1 MKRKARPA
9 TSLKLKPLQP
19 LFAAEASGVDLS
31 KPLDPATVRAIE
43 EAMDRYA
50 VLVFR
55 DQPLSEDEQIAFAG
69 CFGPLNAGLRKATG
83 ASTRFKYDEL
93 IDISNVAQDGEVVA
107 RDDAK
112 LVSAIANQL
121 WHSDSSFQDAPI
133 AYSMLSAVVVPAE
146 GGETEFADL
155 RAAYNALPGKI
166 RREIG
171 GLVARHSAFHSR
183 FLLGDDRYTA
193 EQLKVFPSVD
203 WPLVRVH
210 PGSKRKVLFVGA
222 HCTEILG
229 MTVPEGRMFLAD
241 LIEHATQR
249 EFVHR
254 HEWRSGDLVMWDN
267 RCTLHRGRRYDL
279 SQRRDLRRTTT
290 EERTAGAPDGGHRR
304 SHCRAP

>member
-1 MKRKARPA
+1 
-9 TSLKLKPLQP
+9 
-19 LFAAEASGVDLS
+19 
-31 KPLDPATVRAIE
+31 
-43 EAMDRYA
+43 MDRYA

-55 DQPLSEDEQIAFAG
+55 DQPLSEGAQIALARS
-69 CFGPLNAGLRKATG
+69 FGPLNAGLRKATG
-83 ASTRFKYDEL
+83 APTRFQYDEI
-93 IDISNVAQDGEVVA
+93 IDISNVAQDGEVLA
-107 RDDAK
+107 RNDAK
-112 LVSAIANQL
+112 LVGAIANQL
-121 WHSDSSFQDAPI
+121 WHSDSSFQGAPI
-133 AYSMLSAVVVPAE
+133 AYSMLSAVAVPAE

-155 RAAYNALPGKI
+155 RAAYDALSTNIK
-166 RREIG
+166 REIAD
-171 GLVARHSAFHSR
+171 LVARHSAFHSR

-193 EQLKVFPSVD
+193 EQRKVFPAVD
-203 WPLVRVH
+203 WPLVRMH

-249 EFVHR
+249 QFVHR

-290 EERTAGAPDGGHRR
+290 EERGA
-304 SHCRAP
+304 RAAEQGS

>member
-1 MKRKARPA
+1 MKRQARPA
-9 TSLKLKPLQP
+9 TSLKVKPLQP
-19 LFAAEASGVDLS
+19 MFAAEAGGIDLR
-31 KPLDPATVRAIE
+31 KPPNAAAVRAIE

-55 DQPLSEDEQIAFAG
+55 NQPLSQDEQIAFA
-69 CFGPLNAGLRKATG
+69 CHFGPLNRGLRKATG

-93 IDISNVAQDGEVVA
+93 IDISNVAQDGKVVA
-107 RDDAK
+107 RDDPK
-112 LVSAIANQL
+112 LVGTIANQL

-133 AYSMLSAVVVPAE
+133 AYSMLSAVVVPAQ

-155 RAAYNALPGKI
+155 RAAYDALPGKI
-166 RREIG
+166 KREIE

-183 FLLGDDRYTA
+183 LLLGDDRYT
-193 EQLKVFPSVD
+193 EKQWKVFPSVD
-203 WPLVRVH
+203 WPLLRVH
-210 PGSKRKVLFVGA
+210 PRSKRKVLFVGA

-290 EERTAGAPDGGHRR
+290 EDRPAGRQRP
-304 SHCRAP
+304 SRAS

>member
-1 MKRKARPA
+1 MNRKASSA
-9 TSLKLKPLQP
+9 ASLKLKPLGP
-19 LFAAEASGVDLS
+19 LFAAEASGVDLRQ
-31 KPLDPATVRAIE
+31 PLDPGAVRAIE

-50 VLVFR
+50 VLVFH
-55 DQPLSEDEQIAFAG
+55 DQPLSESEQIAFARS
-69 CFGPLNAGLRKATG
+69 FGPLNAGLRKATG
-83 ASTRFKYDEL
+83 VPTRFQYDEI
-93 IDISNVAQDGEVVA
+93 IDISNVAQDGEVLA

-112 LVSAIANQL
+112 LVGAIANRL
-121 WHSDSSFQDAPI
+121 WHSDSSFQGAPI
-133 AYSMLSAVVVPAE
+133 AYSMLSAVVVPPE

-155 RAAYNALPGKI
+155 RAAYDALPEKI
-166 RREIG
+166 KREIE

-193 EQLKVFPSVD
+193 EQRKVFPSVN
-203 WPLVRVH
+203 WPLVRMH

-249 EFVHR
+249 EFVYR

-279 SQRRDLRRTTT
+279 SRRRDLRRTTT
-290 EERTAGAPDGGHRR
+290 EERTTLTAEQGR
-304 SHCRAP
+304 

>member
-9 TSLKLKPLQP
+9 TAFKLKPLGP
-19 LFAAEASGVDLS
+19 LFAAEASGVDLR
-31 KPLDPATVRAIE
+31 KPLNPAAVRAIE
-43 EAMDRYA
+43 KAMDRYA
-50 VLVFR
+50 VLVFH
-55 DQPLSEDEQIAFAG
+55 DQPLSEDQQIAFARS
-69 CFGPLNAGLRKATG
+69 FGPLNAGLRKATG
-83 ASTRFKYDEL
+83 ASTRFKYDEI

-107 RDDAK
+107 REDAK
-112 LVSAIANQL
+112 LVGAIANQL

-166 RREIG
+166 KREIEG
-171 GLVARHSAFHSR
+171 RVARHSAFHSR

-203 WPLVRVH
+203 WPLVRMH

-290 EERTAGAPDGGHRR
+290 EERTAPAAEQGP
-304 SHCRAP
+304 

>member
-1 MKRKARPA
+1 MKRDARPA
-9 TSLKLKPLQP
+9 TSLKLRPLQP
-19 LFAAEASGVDLS
+19 LFAAEASGIDLG
-31 KPLDPATVRAIE
+31 KPLNPAAVRAIE

-50 VLVFR
+50 VLVFH
-55 DQPLSEDEQIAFAG
+55 DQPLSEDEQIALARS
-69 CFGPLNAGLRKATG
+69 FGPLNGGLRKATG
-83 ASTRFKYDEL
+83 ASTRFKHDEI
-93 IDISNVAQDGEVVA
+93 IDISNVAPDGAIVA

-112 LVSAIANQL
+112 LVGAIANQL

-155 RAAYNALPGKI
+155 RAAYDALPGKI
-166 RREIG
+166 KREIKN
-171 GLVARHSAFHSR
+171 LVARHSAFHSR
-183 FLLGDDRYTA
+183 FLLGDDRYTK

-210 PGSKRKVLFVGA
+210 PGSRRKVLFVGA

-241 LIEHATQR
+241 LIEHAARR

-290 EERTAGAPDGGHRR
+290 EVRTTRLKRR
-304 SHCRAP
+304 KP

>member
-9 TSLKLKPLQP
+9 TSLKLNPLGP
-19 LFAAEASGVDLS
+19 LFAAEASGVDLR
-31 KPLDPATVRAIE
+31 KPLNPAAVRAIE

-50 VLVFR
+50 VLVFH
-55 DQPLSEDEQIAFAG
+55 DQPLSEDEQIAFARS
-69 CFGPLNAGLRKATG
+69 FGPLNAGLRKATG
-83 ASTRFKYDEL
+83 ASTRFKYDEI
-93 IDISNVAQDGEVVA
+93 IDISNVAQGGEVVA
-107 RDDAK
+107 RNDAK
-112 LVSAIANQL
+112 LIGTIANQL

-133 AYSMLSAVVVPAE
+133 AYSMLSAVVVPAK

-155 RAAYNALPGKI
+155 RAGYNALPGKI
-166 RREIG
+166 KREIE

-203 WPLVRVH
+203 WPLVRIH
-210 PGSKRKVLFVGA
+210 PGSKRKALFVGA
-222 HCTEILG
+222 HCTEIHG
-229 MTVPEGRMFLAD
+229 MTVPEGRMLLAD

-290 EERTAGAPDGGHRR
+290 EERTARTAEQGP
-304 SHCRAP
+304 

>member
-1 MKRKARPA
+1 MKRKASFA
-9 TSLKLKPLQP
+9 ASLKLKPLGR
-19 LFAAEASGVDLS
+19 LFAAEASGVDLRE
-31 KPLDPATVRAIE
+31 PLNPAAVRAIE
-43 EAMDRYA
+43 EAMDRHA
-50 VLVFR
+50 VLVFH
-55 DQPLSEDEQIAFAG
+55 DQPLSESEQIAFARS
-69 CFGPLNAGLRKATG
+69 FGPLNAGLRKATG
-83 ASTRFKYDEL
+83 APTRFQYDEI
-93 IDISNVAQDGEVVA
+93 IDISNVAQDGEVLA

-112 LVSAIANQL
+112 LVGAIANQL
-121 WHSDSSFQDAPI
+121 WHSDSSFQGAPI

-155 RAAYNALPGKI
+155 RAAYDALPEKI
-166 RREIG
+166 KREIE

-193 EQLKVFPSVD
+193 EQRKVFPAVD
-203 WPLVRVH
+203 WPLVRMH

-249 EFVHR
+249 ELVHR

-290 EERTAGAPDGGHRR
+290 EEWTARTAEQGR
-304 SHCRAP
+304 

>member
-1 MKRKARPA
+1 MKRKARSA
-9 TSLKLKPLQP
+9 TSLKLKPLGP
-19 LFAAEASGVDLS
+19 LFAAEASGVELR
-31 KPLDPATVRAIE
+31 KPLDPAAVRAIE

-50 VLVFR
+50 VLVFH
-55 DQPLSEDEQIAFAG
+55 DQPLGENEQIAFARS
-69 CFGPLNAGLRKATG
+69 FGPLNAGLRKATG
-83 ASTRFKYDEL
+83 ASTRFKYNEI
-93 IDISNVAQDGEVVA
+93 IDISNVAQDGKVVA
-107 RDDAK
+107 RDHAK
-112 LVSAIANQL
+112 LVGTIANQL

-133 AYSMLSAVVVPAE
+133 AYSMLSAVAVPAE
-146 GGETEFADL
+146 GGDTEFADL
-155 RAAYNALPGKI
+155 RAAYDALPGKI
-166 RREIG
+166 KREIE

-183 FLLGDDRYTA
+183 FLLGDDRYSA
-193 EQLKVFPSVD
+193 EQLRVFPSVN
-203 WPLVRVH
+203 WPLVRMH

-279 SQRRDLRRTTT
+279 SERRDFRRTTT
-290 EERTAGAPDGGHRR
+290 EERTA
-304 SHCRAP
+304 RAAAATVALSRAVD

>member
-1 MKRKARPA
+1 
-9 TSLKLKPLQP
+9 
-19 LFAAEASGVDLS
+19 
-31 KPLDPATVRAIE
+31 
-43 EAMDRYA
+43 

-55 DQPLSEDEQIAFAG
+55 DQPLSEDQQIAFARS
-69 CFGPLNAGLRKATG
+69 FGPLNAGLRKATG
-83 ASTRFKYDEL
+83 ASTRFKYDEI
-93 IDISNVAQDGEVVA
+93 IDISNVAQDGEIVA

-155 RAAYNALPGKI
+155 RAAYHALPGKMK
-166 RREIG
+166 REIE
-171 GLVARHSAFHSR
+171 GLVARHFAFHSR
-183 FLLGDDRYTA
+183 FLLGEDRYTA

-222 HCTEILG
+222 HCKEILG

-290 EERTAGAPDGGHRR
+290 EERTG
-304 SHCRAP
+304 

>member
-1 MKRKARPA
+1 
-9 TSLKLKPLQP
+9 
-19 LFAAEASGVDLS
+19 
-31 KPLDPATVRAIE
+31 
-43 EAMDRYA
+43 MDRYA
-50 VLVFR
+50 VLVFH
-55 DQPLSEDEQIAFAG
+55 DQPLSEDEQIAFARS
-69 CFGPLNAGLRKATG
+69 FGPLNAGLRKATG
-83 ASTRFKYDEL
+83 APTRFKYDEI

-112 LVSAIANQL
+112 LVGTIANQL
-121 WHSDSSFQDAPI
+121 WHSDSSFQGVRI
-133 AYSMLSAVVVPAE
+133 AYSMLSAVVVPGE

-155 RAAYNALPGKI
+155 RAAYDALPGKVK
-166 RREIG
+166 REIA

-210 PGSKRKVLFVGA
+210 PGSNRKVLFVGA

-229 MTVPEGRMFLAD
+229 MTVPEGRMLLAE

-267 RCTLHRGRRYDL
+267 RCALHRGRRYDL

-290 EERTAGAPDGGHRR
+290 EERTA
-304 SHCRAP
+304 RAVQQRP

>member
-1 MKRKARPA
+1 V
-9 TSLKLKPLQP
+9 
-19 LFAAEASGVDLS
+19 FAAQASGVDLR
-31 KPLDPATVRAIE
+31 KPLDPAVARAIE

-50 VLVFR
+50 VLVFH
-55 DQPLSEDEQIAFAG
+55 DQPLSEDEQIAFARS
-69 CFGPLNAGLRKATG
+69 FGPLNAGLRKATG
-83 ASTRFKYDEL
+83 AATRFKYDEL
-93 IDISNVAQDGEVVA
+93 IDISNVAQDGEVAA
-107 RDDAK
+107 RGDAK
-112 LVSAIANQL
+112 LVGAIANQL

-133 AYSMLSAVVVPAE
+133 AYSMLSAVVVPAA

-155 RAAYNALPGKI
+155 RAAYSALPERIK
-166 RREIG
+166 REIA

-183 FLLGDDRYTA
+183 FLLGDSRYTA

-203 WPLVRVH
+203 WPLVRTH
-210 PGSKRKVLFVGA
+210 PGSKRKALFVGA
-222 HCTEILG
+222 HCSEILG

-279 SQRRDLRRTTT
+279 AERRDLRRTTT
-290 EERTAGAPDGGHRR
+290 EERTARAGGTDGNGATRAEPAPARR
-304 SHCRAP
+304 SD

>member
-1 MKRKARPA
+1 MKRNARPA
-9 TSLKLKPLQP
+9 TSLKLKPLGP
-19 LFAAEASGVDLS
+19 LFAAEASGVDLR
-31 KPLDPATVRAIE
+31 KPLNLAAVRAIE
-43 EAMDRYA
+43 GAMDRYA
-50 VLVFR
+50 VLVFHN
-55 DQPLSEDEQIAFAG
+55 QPLSEGEQIAFARS
-69 CFGPLNAGLRKATG
+69 FGPLNAGLRKATG
-83 ASTRFKYDEL
+83 ASTRFKYDEI
-93 IDISNVAQDGEVVA
+93 IDISNVAQDGEVLA

-112 LVSAIANQL
+112 LVGAIANQL

-133 AYSMLSAVVVPAE
+133 AYSMLSAVVVPAK

-155 RAAYNALPGKI
+155 RAAYSALPGKVK
-166 RREIG
+166 REIE

-183 FLLGDDRYTA
+183 FLLGDVRYTA

-254 HEWRSGDLVMWDN
+254 HRWRPGDLVMWDN
-267 RCTLHRGRRYDL
+267 RCVLHRGRRYDL

-290 EERTAGAPDGGHRR
+290 EERTGRTAEQGA
-304 SHCRAP
+304 

>member
-1 MKRKARPA
+1 MKRRARLA
-9 TSLKLKPLQP
+9 TSLELRPLQP
-19 LFAAEASGVDLS
+19 MFAAEASGIDLG
-31 KPLDPATVRAIE
+31 KPLDPAAVRAIE

-55 DQPLSEDEQIAFAG
+55 DQPLNEDEQVAFARS
-69 CFGPLNAGLRKATG
+69 FGPLNGGLRKATG
-83 ASTRFKYDEL
+83 ASTRFKYDEI
-93 IDISNVAQDGEVVA
+93 IDISNVALDGQVVA

-112 LVSAIANQL
+112 LIGTIANQL
-121 WHSDSSFQDAPI
+121 WHSDSSFQNAPI
-133 AYSMLSAVVVPAE
+133 AYSMLSAVAVPAE

-155 RAAYNALPGKI
+155 RAAYDALPRKI
-166 RREIG
+166 KQEIRD
-171 GLVARHSAFHSR
+171 LVARHSAFHSR
-183 FLLGDDRYTA
+183 FLLGDDRYTR

-210 PGSKRKVLFVGA
+210 PGSGRKVLFVGA

-290 EERTAGAPDGGHRR
+290 EEKTTHLR
-304 SHCRAP
+304 SIKP

>member
-1 MKRKARPA
+1 MKRQPTPSA
-9 TSLKLKPLQP
+9 SLKLKPLG
-19 LFAAEASGVDLS
+19 LGFAAEASGADLRE
-31 KPLDPATVRAIE
+31 PLNSVVIRAIE
-43 EAMDRYA
+43 KAMDRYA

-55 DQPLSEDEQIAFAG
+55 GQPLSQDEQIAFARR
-69 CFGPLNAGLRKATG
+69 FGPLNGGLRKATG
-83 ASTRFKYDEL
+83 APTRFKYDEL
-93 IDISNVAQDGEVVA
+93 IDISNVAPDGKVVA
-107 RDDAK
+107 RDDPK
-112 LVSAIANQL
+112 LVGTIANQL
-121 WHSDSSFQDAPI
+121 WHSDSSFQAAPI
-133 AYSMLSAVVVPAE
+133 AYSMLSAVAVPPD
-146 GGETEFADL
+146 GGQTEFADL
-155 RAAYNALPGKI
+155 RAAYDALPVKI
-166 RREIG
+166 KREIK

-183 FLLGDDRYTA
+183 VLLGDDRYTS
-193 EQLKVFPSVD
+193 EQLKVFPAVE

-210 PGSKRKVLFVGA
+210 PGSRRKVLFVGV

-290 EERTAGAPDGGHRR
+290 EERVTRAGRGQVVAAP
-304 SHCRAP
+304 RAVA

>member
-1 MKRKARPA
+1 MFMKPKARPA
-9 TSLKLKPLQP
+9 TSLKLKPLGP
-19 LFAAEASGVDLS
+19 LFGAEASGVDLR
-31 KPLDPATVRAIE
+31 KPLSPAAVRAIE

-50 VLVFR
+50 VLVFP
-55 DQPLSEDEQIAFAG
+55 DQPLSENEQVAFG
-69 CFGPLNAGLRKATG
+69 RSFGPLNAGLRKATG
-83 ASTRFKYDEL
+83 ASTRFKYDEI
-93 IDISNVAQDGEVVA
+93 IDISNMAQDGEVVA

-112 LVSAIANQL
+112 LVGAIANQL

-133 AYSMLSAVVVPAE
+133 AYSMLSAVAVPAE
-146 GGETEFADL
+146 GGDTEFADL

-166 RREIG
+166 KREIE

-203 WPLVRVH
+203 WPLVRIH

-229 MTVPEGRMFLAD
+229 MTVPEGRMLLAD

-279 SQRRDLRRTTT
+279 SERRDLRRTTT
-290 EERTAGAPDGGHRR
+290 EERTA
-304 SHCRAP
+304 RAAEQGP

>member
-1 MKRKARPA
+1 MKHQTRPA
-9 TSLKLKPLQP
+9 TPLKLKPLQP
-19 LFAAEASGVDLS
+19 LFAAEASGVDLGN
-31 KPLDPATVRAIE
+31 PLDPAAVRAIE
-43 EAMDRYA
+43 QAMDRYA

-55 DQPLSEDEQIAFAG
+55 GQPLSEDEQIAFARR
-69 CFGPLNAGLRKATG
+69 FGPLNGGLRKATG
-83 ASTRFKYDEL
+83 AATRFKYDEL
-93 IDISNVAQDGEVVA
+93 IDISNVARDGEVVA
-107 RDDAK
+107 RDDPK
-112 LVSAIANQL
+112 LVGTIANQL
-121 WHSDSSFQDAPI
+121 WHSDSSFQNAPI

-155 RAAYNALPGKI
+155 RAAYDALPRKTK
-166 RREIG
+166 REIA
-171 GLVARHSAFHSR
+171 GLIARHSAFHSR
-183 FLLGDDRYTA
+183 VLLGDDRYTR
-193 EQLKVFPSVD
+193 EQLKVFPPVD

-210 PGSKRKVLFVGA
+210 PGSRRKVLFVGA

-241 LIEHATQR
+241 LLEHATRR

-290 EERTAGAPDGGHRR
+290 EERTQR
-304 SHCRAP
+304 SPAVASPRSVA

>member
-9 TSLKLKPLQP
+9 TSLKLTPLGP

-31 KPLDPATVRAIE
+31 KPLNPAAVRAIE

-50 VLVFR
+50 VLVFH
-55 DQPLSEDEQIAFAG
+55 DQPLSEGEQIAFARS
-69 CFGPLNAGLRKATG
+69 FGPLNAGLRKATG
-83 ASTRFKYDEL
+83 ASTRFTYDEI
-93 IDISNVAQDGEVVA
+93 IDISNVAQDGGVVA

-112 LVSAIANQL
+112 LVGTIANQL
-121 WHSDSSFQDAPI
+121 WHSDSSFQNAPI

-146 GGETEFADL
+146 GGDTEFADL
-155 RAAYNALPGKI
+155 RAAYNALPGKFK
-166 RREIG
+166 REIES
-171 GLVARHSAFHSR
+171 LVARHSAFHSR
-183 FLLGDDRYTA
+183 YLLGDVRYTA
-193 EQLKVFPSVD
+193 EQLKVFPPVD
-203 WPLVRVH
+203 RPLVRVH

-229 MTVPEGRMFLAD
+229 MTVPEGRMLLAD

-254 HEWRSGDLVMWDN
+254 HRWRPGDLVMWDN
-267 RCTLHRGRRYDL
+267 RCVLHRGRRYDL

-290 EERTAGAPDGGHRR
+290 EERTA
-304 SHCRAP
+304 RAAGQGP